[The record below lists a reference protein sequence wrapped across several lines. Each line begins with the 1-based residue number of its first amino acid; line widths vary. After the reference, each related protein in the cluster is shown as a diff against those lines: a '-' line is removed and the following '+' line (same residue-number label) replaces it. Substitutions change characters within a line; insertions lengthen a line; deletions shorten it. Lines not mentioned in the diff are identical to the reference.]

1 MSALD
6 LELVRHA
13 LQVARDHGFA
23 EVELGL
29 DSSSFS
35 AKIQPNEKRK
45 VAAKQVNTTQADG
58 NSISANEKVHKIK
71 APCVGYFQS
80 GKILLKEGQKVSKGD
95 VVGSIAALGIAND
108 VDCRVSGEII
118 QAFISEGEPVEYGQV
133 LAEVS
138 A

>member
-29 DSSSFS
+29 DGSSFY
-35 AKIQPNEKRK
+35 AKIQPNGKK
-45 VAAKQVNTTQADG
+45 NVAAKEVTTSQAG
-58 NSISANEKVHKIK
+58 ANLISANEKVRKIK

-80 GKILLKEGQKVSKGD
+80 GKILLKEGQRVSKGD
-95 VVGSIAALGIAND
+95 VVGSIAALGIANE
-108 VDCRVSGEII
+108 VECPVSGEII
-118 QAFISEGEPVEYGQV
+118 QTFISEGEPVEYGQV
-133 LAEVS
+133 LAEVTL
-138 A
+138 